1 MGIVL
6 FLCILFAAAS
16 TVIFIKMAIN
26 LFKIRKNLKKVWIY
40 TGIYIIGGIISL
52 LVLIASIWLIS
63 QVADV
68 IGVF

>member
-40 TGIYIIGGIISL
+40 TGIYIIGGRISL